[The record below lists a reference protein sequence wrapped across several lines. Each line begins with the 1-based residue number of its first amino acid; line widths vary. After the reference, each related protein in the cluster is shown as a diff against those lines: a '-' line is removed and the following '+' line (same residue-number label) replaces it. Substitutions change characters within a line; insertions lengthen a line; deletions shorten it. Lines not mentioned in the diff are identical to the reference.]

1 MTDLNLDRLEALA
14 KNARPFARPGGIDPA
29 TVTIPAADLL
39 ALIQRTRKF
48 ANMLANY
55 GNAINATLPAE
66 VVRQKADAWD
76 EGHADGLHDAHEY
89 REHRKARNPYRPE
102 TITRDATG
110 APVALAGPDAI
121 NPPPDPSA
129 AVTGSHNTERT
140 TP

>member
-14 KNARPFARPGGIDPA
+14 KNAQPFARPGGIDPA

-66 VVRQKADAWD
+66 VVRQKAEAWD
-76 EGHADGLHDAHEY
+76 ECCTAWQAYLDGRTDNVPPL
-89 REHRKARNPYRPE
+89 NPYR
-102 TITRDATG
+102 
-110 APVALAGPDAI
+110 
-121 NPPPDPSA
+121 
-129 AVTGSHNTERT
+129 TEGGRHE
-140 TP
+140 

>member
-1 MTDLNLDRLEALA
+1 MADLNLDRLEALA
-14 KNARPFARPGGIDPA
+14 KDAQPFARPGGIDPA

-76 EGHADGLHDAHEY
+76 EGCTAWQAHLDGRTDNVPPL
-89 REHRKARNPYRPE
+89 NPYR
-102 TITRDATG
+102 
-110 APVALAGPDAI
+110 
-121 NPPPDPSA
+121 
-129 AVTGSHNTERT
+129 TEGE
-140 TP
+140 PHE